1 MVVCCMQSAGR
12 ADCMEME
19 EVLVVAAGL
28 GDIMIYM
35 YTPHTS
41 TCSHTFLARYLDNT
55 VTLHNSVK
63 MLDEESQ
70 QVGIAI

>member
-1 MVVCCMQSAGR
+1 
-12 ADCMEME
+12 MEME
-19 EVLVVAAGL
+19 EVLVVTAGL
-28 GDIMIYM
+28 GDIMIYTTHLNM
-35 YTPHTS
+35 QSYISSQVFTRPP
-41 TCSHTFLARYLDNT
+41 YLHNT